1 MRTQGHTDPT
11 AMYISLTHPVFFAYV
26 KEEQRTSPTLECLLD
41 PDMIEAFVGSLQGRG
56 LQGSTIARYL
66 DNLRYGLRYLYTKA
80 NKPYAQQ
87 EHYVNIGRLMCV
99 CVCVCACVHMCM
111 CVYVCVRVPVLV
123 RACVSVCVCVCV
135 CVCVRM

>member
-87 EHYVNIGRLMCV
+87 EHYVNIGRLIVQCCKQV
-99 CVCVCACVHMCM
+99 VQSTAHQSWQPLEAKD
-111 CVYVCVRVPVLV
+111 RW
-123 RACVSVCVCVCV
+123 AKW
-135 CVCVRM
+135 